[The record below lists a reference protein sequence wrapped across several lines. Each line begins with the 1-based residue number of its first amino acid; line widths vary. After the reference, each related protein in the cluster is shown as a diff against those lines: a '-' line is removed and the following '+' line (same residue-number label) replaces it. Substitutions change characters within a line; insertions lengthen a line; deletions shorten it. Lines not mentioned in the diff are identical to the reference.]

1 MKTQILLTLGVVV
14 LTAAAF
20 TLQASDALLTP
31 RASDNQIRTVA
42 RTGVD
47 RGLVAERN
55 AAGTLLTPRAEG
67 NQMTHVA
74 GMEKVLVQCPVLG
87 SPRQVTALGS
97 AARMSCCNATL
108 AECSSMDQMK

>member
-20 TLQASDALLTP
+20 NLQASDALLTP
-31 RASDNQIRTVA
+31 RAAGNQMRTVA
-42 RTGVD
+42 RTGAD
-47 RGLVAERN
+47 RDLVAERN
-55 AAGTLLTPRAEG
+55 AVGTLLTPRAEG

-74 GMEKVLVQCPVLG
+74 GREKVLIQCPVLG
-87 SPRQVTALGS
+87 TPRQVAALGS